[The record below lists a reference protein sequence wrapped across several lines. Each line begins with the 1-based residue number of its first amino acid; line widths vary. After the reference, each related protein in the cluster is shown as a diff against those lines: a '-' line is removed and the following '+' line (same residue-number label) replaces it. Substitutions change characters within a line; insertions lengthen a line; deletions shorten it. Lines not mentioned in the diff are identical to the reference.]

1 MTMTI
6 IPSDAVHRP
15 IARSHRPRRARPR
28 DEHHDDRSR
37 RFSPSDSPSRSFVA
51 LSRPLVRARA
61 RATVGALAS
70 TKSRDGD
77 TSTGHDSSLSA
88 ILVPPSSIPPLSV
101 DCIASKS
108 PVVTRHAVPIDSI
121 DSTRLDSTRL
131 DRLDSTDR
139 SDVPD
144 RRFDVFLRAQGP
156 GRESEALGA
165 RVRRVGRPSRR
176 VASSRRRS
184 SVVASSRRR
193 VVGRRVVDVPRSVG
207 RSFARRRDGTGRD
220 GTGLEDDD
228 G

>member
-121 DSTRLDSTRL
+121 DSTRLDSI
-131 DRLDSTDR
+131 DSTRPIDR
-139 SDVPD
+139 TSPIDASTSSSAP
-144 RRFDVFLRAQGP
+144 RGP
-156 GRESEALGA
+156 GERA
-165 RVRRVGRPSRR
+165 RRSVRAFVASVVRR
-176 VASSRRRS
+176 VASRRSSRRS